1 MPTKAEQIV
10 NWDEW
15 VAIQYATEEM
25 QRLGFERFKRYLQK
39 KAFEAGLEV
48 IG

>member
-10 NWDEW
+10 NLEQW
-15 VAIQYATEEM
+15 VFVQYGSEELA
-25 QRLGFERFKRYLQK
+25 RAGLERFKRYLQK
-39 KAFEAGLEV
+39 KQYDAGLEV